1 MPQKKELDFEEAVA
15 RLEKI
20 VEAMGNET
28 NLERSMK
35 LYEEGMALSKKCY
48 ERLDAYEARMLK
60 LTKQDG
66 NIVTTPIKD
75 AEV

>member
-20 VEAMGNET
+20 VESMGGET

-48 ERLDAYEARMLK
+48 ERLNAYEARMLK
-60 LTKQDG
+60 LSKQDG
-66 NIVTTPIKD
+66 EIVAIPIKD
-75 AEV
+75 VEV